1 MMQETEFKELY
12 ERYAKPLW
20 AYVFR
25 FTGNAPLADDIIQE
39 SFIKMLSSQYTH
51 LTDAQKRSY
60 VYRTATNLVYDHW
73 RKNKMKT
80 TWDDAPK
87 SAADEKPSDLNID
100 FERAFQRLLPQ
111 QRSLLWLAYAENY
124 THEEIGS
131 MLKIKAKSVKVLL
144 FRAKNRFIEIMSE
157 MGLTGEL

>member
-1 MMQETEFKELY
+1 
-12 ERYAKPLW
+12 
-20 AYVFR
+20 
-25 FTGNAPLADDIIQE
+25 
-39 SFIKMLSSQYTH
+39 
-51 LTDAQKRSY
+51 
-60 VYRTATNLVYDHW
+60 
-73 RKNKMKT
+73 MKT
-80 TWDDAPK
+80 TWDDVPE

-100 FERAFQRLLPQ
+100 FEKAFQRLLPQ

-124 THEEIGS
+124 THEEIGN